1 MIIIHITD
9 LDYKFSLIY
18 YIHTLTFAHKI
29 KQYTLQVCIYIY
41 ISIRFWTTA
50 CPFLPAAGSL
60 SEFCNIERCKAAR
73 VTWCLT
79 EFSSTF
85 VCVQTRR
92 HAWQKDVRYLR
103 YWCRNIINIDP
114 ISN

>member
-41 ISIRFWTTA
+41 IDQVLDNCMS
-50 CPFLPAAGSL
+50 
-60 SEFCNIERCKAAR
+60 
-73 VTWCLT
+73 
-79 EFSSTF
+79 FS
-85 VCVQTRR
+85 TRS
-92 HAWQKDVRYLR
+92 WVSVRIL
-103 YWCRNIINIDP
+103 
-114 ISN
+114 